1 MKKLEI
7 KSNLLTKNDVNK
19 ISKEA
24 FHDNHEFKT
33 IKEEFKRLAKI

>member
-19 ISKEA
+19 ISKDA
-24 FHDNHEFKT
+24 FYDNHEFKI
-33 IKEEFKRLAKI
+33 IKAEFKRLAKI